1 MAVNL
6 LGVSA
11 VCVFYLIVLAVGV
24 FAAWKQKKSLAGQPS
39 GKPEETIMLA
49 KRNLGIFVGVLTM
62 TGILSLLAVSLTSL
76 VLVGFCNP
84 TFEGLLGGR
93 SSECCCGTRAI

>member
-1 MAVNL
+1 LTHGQSRVGRMAVNI
-6 LGVSA
+6 LGISA

-24 FAAWKQKKSLAGQPS
+24 FAAWKQKKSLAGQTG

-62 TGILSLLAVSLTSL
+62 TGLLVI
-76 VLVGFCNP
+76 VV
-84 TFEGLLGGR
+84 
-93 SSECCCGTRAI
+93 